1 MKLIGLLFIAGVVG
15 LMGFFALRGEC
26 PGGVVVIS
34 EDQCAASGS
43 VSRTACRTIFRDADR
58 VTQAS
63 GTVFSDLQR
72 CQANHDRCVPSS
84 VTQGF
89 APVPAGFCVTA
100 IGDAVTRQEPVY
112 RRSNAPQIGGNS

>member
-1 MKLIGLLFIAGVVG
+1 MKLIVLLFISGVVG
-15 LMGFFALRGEC
+15 LMGYFALRGEC
-26 PGGVVVIS
+26 PGSVVVMS

-43 VSRTACRTIFRDADR
+43 VSRAACGTIFREADR

-63 GTVFSDLQR
+63 ATVFTDLQR

-89 APVPAGFCVTA
+89 APVPAGFCVTTN
-100 IGDAVTRQEPVY
+100 GDAVTRQEPIY
-112 RRSNAPQIGGNS
+112 RRSNAPRIGGNS